1 MKVLIVKS
9 KTLNYITLLYTEKE
23 SFKKVVLDRKENHSE
38 KLTHTYLLFQLD
50 FL

>member
-23 SFKKVVLDRKENHSE
+23 SFKKVVFDHKENHSE